1 MIDLLKRHREGL
13 LYVLFGCGTTFSN
26 WFTYCICVEVFH
38 LDITVSNA
46 LACLVGVI
54 FAFVTNK
61 LYVFQSRGKSAKTVL
76 REAISFGA
84 SRAAT
89 GIIDIFGPAMFMDL
103 GITGTLFGIEG
114 FVAKLISSSVV
125 IILNYTC
132 SKLLVFR
139 NTTEN

>member
-26 WFTYCICVEVFH
+26 WFTYCLCVELFH

-46 LACLVGVI
+46 FACLVAVI

-61 LYVFQSRGKSAKTVL
+61 LFVFQSRGRSAKTVI
-76 REAISFGA
+76 REAVSFGA

-89 GIIDIFGPAMFMDL
+89 GIIDIFAPAMFIDL
-103 GITGTLFGIEG
+103 GITGSLFGIEG
-114 FVAKLISSSVV
+114 FVAKLIASVIV

-132 SKLLVFR
+132 SKVIVFR
-139 NTTEN
+139 KKED